1 MYALSSHLLYRSF
14 IFDQITHTQPGKLC
28 MNVFKT
34 SLILA
39 CVAAT
44 SACTVVP
51 GSNMSRWNSAWF
63 DDTPEEYS
71 PATTEIVYIPINAT
85 VLSHLNSAS
94 PLLPQPNEALQQ
106 ALASYVYRIGPGDV
120 LTITVWEH
128 PELTIPSGSFRSA
141 EEGGN
146 VVKSD
151 GSVFYPYAGDLAV
164 SGLTTIEV
172 QALLQNRLGS
182 VIKRPQVDVRV
193 ASFKSQKA
201 YLSGSVKLPGVIP
214 ITNNPVTL
222 LDAIEQQGG
231 LTDTASWGEITLTR
245 NGATQ
250 QISLRSLYEN
260 GQWQQN
266 LLLQDGD
273 LIHVPRNDA
282 EKIFVLGEVNRP
294 QSVAMSRN
302 GTSLAE
308 ALAEANG
315 INENRAD
322 GRGIYVLRN
331 TGVSRDDAG
340 TLVYRATVYHLN
352 ASSAVGFMLADR
364 FPLEARDVV
373 YVSPAPITR
382 WNRFLSQLLPSI
394 LATDRIGDIEAR

>member
-1 MYALSSHLLYRSF
+1 
-14 IFDQITHTQPGKLC
+14 

-63 DDTPEEYS
+63 NDTPEDYS
-71 PATTEIVYIPINAT
+71 PATTKITYIPINAT
-85 VLSHLNSAS
+85 VLSHLNSTT
-94 PLLPQPNEALQQ
+94 PTQPAPNNELNEAL
-106 ALASYVYRIGPGDV
+106 SKYEYRIGPGDV

-128 PELTIPSGSFRSA
+128 PELTIPAGSFRGA
-141 EEGGN
+141 EDGGSE
-146 VVKSD
+146 VKAN
-151 GSVFYPYAGDLAV
+151 GTIFYPYAGELAV
-164 SGLTTIEV
+164 TGLTTGEV
-172 QALLQNRLGS
+172 KTLLDNRLSS
-182 VIKRPQVDVRV
+182 VIKKPQIDVRV
-193 ASFKSQKA
+193 ASFKNQKV
-201 YLSGSVKLPGVIP
+201 YLSGSVLRPGVVP
-214 ITNNPVTL
+214 ITNNPLTL

-231 LTDTASWGEITLTR
+231 LTETASWGKIVLTR
-245 NGATQ
+245 NNTSQ
-250 QISLRSLYEN
+250 KISLRSLYEH
-260 GQWQQN
+260 GQWSQN

-308 ALAEANG
+308 ALASANG
-315 INENRAD
+315 INESRAD

-331 TGVSRDDAG
+331 ADITNDIKGQP
-340 TLVYRATVYHLN
+340 VYHATIFHLN

-364 FPLEARDVV
+364 FPLEIRDVV

-382 WNRFLSQLLPSI
+382 WNRFLSQLLPSLI
-394 LATDRIGDIEAR
+394 ATDRINDIENN

>member
-1 MYALSSHLLYRSF
+1 
-14 IFDQITHTQPGKLC
+14 

-51 GSNMSRWNSAWF
+51 GSNMNRWNSAWF

-71 PATTEIVYIPINAT
+71 PATTEISYIPINAT
-85 VLSHLNSAS
+85 VLSHLGSAT
-94 PLLPQPNEALQQ
+94 PLRPESNEALKQ
-106 ALASYVYRIGPGDV
+106 ALAAYEYRIGPGDV

-146 VVKSD
+146 VVKTD
-151 GSVFYPYAGDLAV
+151 GSVFYPYAGDLPV
-164 SGLTTIEV
+164 SGLTTGEV
-172 QALLQNRLGS
+172 QVLLQNRLGS

-193 ASFKSQKA
+193 ASFQSQNV
-201 YLSGSVKLPGVIP
+201 YISGSVVKPGVVP
-214 ITNNPVTL
+214 ITNNPLTL

-231 LTDTASWGEITLTR
+231 LTETASWGEVTLTR
-245 NGATQ
+245 NGSSQ

-260 GQWQQN
+260 GQWSQN
-266 LLLQDGD
+266 VLLQDGD
-273 LIHVPRNDA
+273 LIHIPRNDA

-294 QSVAMSRN
+294 QSLAMSRN

-308 ALAEANG
+308 ALATANG

-331 TGVSRDDAG
+331 AGVGRDDAG
-340 TLVYRATVYHLN
+340 LPVYRATVYHLN

-394 LATDRIGDIEAR
+394 IATDTVGDIDGK

>member
-1 MYALSSHLLYRSF
+1 
-14 IFDQITHTQPGKLC
+14 

-71 PATTEIVYIPINAT
+71 PATTEISYIPINAT
-85 VLSHLNSAS
+85 VLSHLGSAT
-94 PLLPQPNEALQQ
+94 PLRPETNEVLKQ
-106 ALASYVYRIGPGDV
+106 ALAAYEYRIGPGDV

-146 VVKSD
+146 MVKAD

-164 SGLTTIEV
+164 SGLTTGEV
-172 QALLQNRLGS
+172 KVLLQNRLGS

-193 ASFKSQKA
+193 ASFQSQNV
-201 YLSGSVKLPGVIP
+201 YISGSVVKPGVVP
-214 ITNNPVTL
+214 ITNNPLTL
-222 LDAIEQQGG
+222 LDAIEQLGG
-231 LTDTASWGEITLTR
+231 LTETASWGEITLTR
-245 NGATQ
+245 NGSSQ

-260 GQWQQN
+260 GQWSQN
-266 LLLQDGD
+266 VLLQDRD
-273 LIHVPRNDA
+273 LIHIPRNDA

-294 QSVAMSRN
+294 QSLAMSRN

-308 ALAEANG
+308 ALATANG

-331 TGVSRDDAG
+331 AGIGRDNAG
-340 TLVYRATVYHLN
+340 LPVYRATVYHLN

-394 LATDRIGDIEAR
+394 LATDTVGDIEAR

>member
-1 MYALSSHLLYRSF
+1 
-14 IFDQITHTQPGKLC
+14 

-71 PATTEIVYIPINAT
+71 PATTEISYIPINAT
-85 VLSHLNSAS
+85 VLSHLGSAT
-94 PLLPQPNEALQQ
+94 PLRPESNEALKQ
-106 ALASYVYRIGPGDV
+106 ALAAYEYRIGPGDV

-146 VVKSD
+146 VVKTD
-151 GSVFYPYAGDLAV
+151 GSVFYPYAGDLPV
-164 SGLTTIEV
+164 SGLTTGEV
-172 QALLQNRLGS
+172 QVLLQNRLGS

-193 ASFKSQKA
+193 ASFQSQNV
-201 YLSGSVKLPGVIP
+201 YISGSVVKPGVVP
-214 ITNNPVTL
+214 ITNNPLTL

-231 LTDTASWGEITLTR
+231 LTETASWGEVTLTR
-245 NGATQ
+245 NGSSQ

-260 GQWQQN
+260 GQWSQN
-266 LLLQDGD
+266 VLLQDGD
-273 LIHVPRNDA
+273 LIHIPRNDA

-294 QSVAMSRN
+294 QSLAMSRN

-308 ALAEANG
+308 ALATANG

-331 TGVSRDDAG
+331 AGVGRDDAG
-340 TLVYRATVYHLN
+340 LPVYRATVYHLN

-394 LATDRIGDIEAR
+394 IATDTVGDIDGK

>member
-1 MYALSSHLLYRSF
+1 
-14 IFDQITHTQPGKLC
+14 

-39 CVAAT
+39 CIAAT

-63 DDTPEEYS
+63 DDTPDEYS
-71 PATTEIVYIPINAT
+71 PATTDIAYIPVNAT
-85 VLSHLNSAS
+85 VLSHLAS
-94 PLLPQPNEALQQ
+94 RSPAQPEQNETLKRALMD
-106 ALASYVYRIGPGDV
+106 YEYRIGPGDV

-151 GSVFYPYAGDLAV
+151 GSVFYPYAGDLPV
-164 SGLTTIEV
+164 SGLTTGEV
-172 QALLQNRLGS
+172 QVLLQNRLGS

-193 ASFKSQKA
+193 ASFQSQKI
-201 YLSGSVKLPGVIP
+201 YLSGSVMKPGVVP
-214 ITNNPVTL
+214 ITNNPLTL

-231 LTDTASWGEITLTR
+231 LTETASWGEVTLTR
-245 NGATQ
+245 NGTTQ
-250 QISLRSLYEN
+250 QISLRALYEK
-260 GQWQQN
+260 GQWSQN
-266 LLLQDGD
+266 LLLQNGD

-294 QSVAMSRN
+294 QSLAMSRN

-308 ALAEANG
+308 ALATANG

-331 TGVSRDDAG
+331 TGVSRDGAG
-340 TLVYRATVYHLN
+340 MPVYRATVYHLN

-394 LATDRIGDIEAR
+394 IATDTVGDIDGK

>member
-1 MYALSSHLLYRSF
+1 
-14 IFDQITHTQPGKLC
+14 
-28 MNVFKT
+28 
-34 SLILA
+34 
-39 CVAAT
+39 
-44 SACTVVP
+44 
-51 GSNMSRWNSAWF
+51 
-63 DDTPEEYS
+63 
-71 PATTEIVYIPINAT
+71 
-85 VLSHLNSAS
+85 
-94 PLLPQPNEALQQ
+94 
-106 ALASYVYRIGPGDV
+106 
-120 LTITVWEH
+120 VWEH

>member
-1 MYALSSHLLYRSF
+1 
-14 IFDQITHTQPGKLC
+14 

-51 GSNMSRWNSAWF
+51 GSNMSRWNSAWY
-63 DDTPEEYS
+63 DDTPEDYS
-71 PATTEIVYIPINAT
+71 PATTEIAYIPINAT
-85 VLSHLNSAS
+85 VLSHLGGAT
-94 PLLPQPNEALQQ
+94 PLRPEANEPLKQ
-106 ALASYVYRIGPGDV
+106 ALAAYEYRIGPGDI

-146 VVKSD
+146 VVKAD
-151 GSVFYPYAGDLAV
+151 GSVFYPYAGDLPV
-164 SGLTTIEV
+164 SGLTTGEV
-172 QALLQNRLGS
+172 QVLLQNRLGS

-193 ASFKSQKA
+193 ASFQSQNV
-201 YLSGSVKLPGVIP
+201 YISGSVMKPGVVP
-214 ITNNPVTL
+214 ITNNPLTL

-231 LTDTASWGEITLTR
+231 LTETASWGEVTLTR
-245 NGATQ
+245 NGSSQ

-260 GQWQQN
+260 GQWSQN

-273 LIHVPRNDA
+273 LIHIPRNDA

-308 ALAEANG
+308 ALATANG

-331 TGVSRDDAG
+331 AGIGRDSTG
-340 TLVYRATVYHLN
+340 LPVYRATVYHLN

-394 LATDRIGDIEAR
+394 IATDTVGDIDGK

>member
-1 MYALSSHLLYRSF
+1 
-14 IFDQITHTQPGKLC
+14 
-28 MNVFKT
+28 MNVLKT
-34 SLILA
+34 SLLLA
-39 CVAAT
+39 SVVAM

-51 GSNMSRWNSAWF
+51 GSSMSRVNSLWF

-71 PATTEIVYIPINAT
+71 PATTNIEYIPINAT
-85 VLSHLNSAS
+85 VLSHFASQTSAQPSLN
-94 PLLPQPNEALQQ
+94 PELQ
-106 ALASYVYRIGPGDV
+106 AAMVGYEYRIAPGDV

-146 VVKSD
+146 VVKAD
-151 GSVFYPYAGDLAV
+151 GSVFYPYAGELAV
-164 SGLTTIEV
+164 SGLTTGEV
-172 QALLQNRLGS
+172 QTLLQNRLGS

-193 ASFKSQKA
+193 AGFQSQKV
-201 YLSGSVKLPGVIP
+201 YVSGSVMKPGAIP
-214 ITNNPVTL
+214 ITNNPLTL
-222 LDAIEQQGG
+222 LDAIELQGG
-231 LTDTASWGEITLTR
+231 LTETASWGDVTLSR
-245 NGATQ
+245 NGTTRS
-250 QISLRSLYEN
+250 ISLRSLYEQGN
-260 GQWQQN
+260 WSNN

-294 QSVAMSRN
+294 QSLNMSRN

-308 ALAEANG
+308 ALADANG

-331 TGVSRDDAG
+331 TGISRDAQG
-340 TLVYRATVYHLN
+340 LPVYTATVFHLN

-394 LATDRIGDIEAR
+394 IATDTVGDIDGK